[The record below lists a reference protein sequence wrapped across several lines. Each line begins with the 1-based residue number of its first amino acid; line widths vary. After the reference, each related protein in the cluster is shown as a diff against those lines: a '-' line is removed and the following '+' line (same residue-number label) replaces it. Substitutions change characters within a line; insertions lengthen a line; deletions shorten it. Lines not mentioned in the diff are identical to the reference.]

1 MHPGLIE
8 RLKAAKSQGDFLYVG
23 IWDDDTTSYF
33 KGESYPLQGLQERIL
48 MALAIKYVDDVV
60 IGAPYILTADLLASL
75 NVNKVVNVV
84 TKEDTPRPGLHSID
98 PFKAAKE
105 LEIYHELPAVEND
118 LTIEEIALRVKE
130 RKEDFQRKFNK
141 KA

>member
-1 MHPGLIE
+1 
-8 RLKAAKSQGDFLYVG
+8 
-23 IWDDDTTSYF
+23 
-33 KGESYPLQGLQERIL
+33 

-75 NVNKVVNVV
+75 GVHKVVNVL
-84 TKEDTPRPGLHSID
+84 TKEDTPRPGLQSID
-98 PFKAAKE
+98 PYQAAKE
-105 LEIYHELPAVEND
+105 LELYHELPAVEQD